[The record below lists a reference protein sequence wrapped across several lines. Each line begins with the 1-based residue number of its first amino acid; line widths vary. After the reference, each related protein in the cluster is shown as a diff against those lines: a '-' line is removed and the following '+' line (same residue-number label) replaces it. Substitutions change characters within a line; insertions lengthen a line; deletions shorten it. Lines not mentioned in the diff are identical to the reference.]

1 MKKFF
6 YLIAASLLTSFLLI
20 SCSSGV
26 TETKEVSF
34 TIPNAFADV
43 VESRIASRSASQIET
58 KDYSLKIQ
66 LNANGSVQ
74 EQTAPLNADKS
85 NVNVTFSNVVVGSSA
100 TLKVWLLYK
109 NDEVIAT
116 GTSDTFVV
124 KDGQNAVKITL
135 KFEEGKGFPK
145 TNDDTFIY
153 FYSNDGYSYKK
164 GSNTVLTGST
174 DKFAFDKEGNLYAL
188 KGNENVGLSII
199 TDKQGSQN
207 TDYSIISGES
217 LSGGYGITIDQETD
231 TLYTYIC
238 KPASDGQLVDFSN
251 SPLANLYKYSGF
263 INNPV
268 NNPTSTNYEINYD
281 TEVKSQISF
290 DPTYFRFKHCAM
302 TVNNNVLYDLIIDE
316 SKRLYLIKSDIGETS
331 LTNSTVLGKDY
342 TSGYTPDNF
351 NGKSDAIKYLNISDM
366 VYIDGYIYVLFND
379 AVIDTMYETSSPYV
393 AYHGCIIK
401 IDSSTGNKTELGWSG
416 NTDTV
421 SVDVTSDTEKFVVYT
436 KPESIYRPGY
446 EDEPHTKY
454 ATITGADAEA
464 KKTNNGNP
472 FVGSPWT
479 FRVPQYSSNPTAST
493 YNFYSPHKF
502 LAVKPKKLVVS
513 DSGIAFYTT
522 ADGVWAYKNINRI
535 VTINI
540 DLGQFLIESVKDAGV
555 NFTQKQTDH
564 YVFDGSGMRAE
575 LDDNYGVNGWFLRAE
590 PDTWDHSGSEYSRWL
605 GIPNID

>member
-331 LTNSTVLGKDY
+331 LTNSTVL
-342 TSGYTPDNF
+342 
-351 NGKSDAIKYLNISDM
+351 
-366 VYIDGYIYVLFND
+366 
-379 AVIDTMYETSSPYV
+379 
-393 AYHGCIIK
+393 
-401 IDSSTGNKTELGWSG
+401 
-416 NTDTV
+416 
-421 SVDVTSDTEKFVVYT
+421 
-436 KPESIYRPGY
+436 
-446 EDEPHTKY
+446 
-454 ATITGADAEA
+454 
-464 KKTNNGNP
+464 
-472 FVGSPWT
+472 
-479 FRVPQYSSNPTAST
+479 
-493 YNFYSPHKF
+493 
-502 LAVKPKKLVVS
+502 
-513 DSGIAFYTT
+513 
-522 ADGVWAYKNINRI
+522 
-535 VTINI
+535 
-540 DLGQFLIESVKDAGV
+540 
-555 NFTQKQTDH
+555 
-564 YVFDGSGMRAE
+564 
-575 LDDNYGVNGWFLRAE
+575 
-590 PDTWDHSGSEYSRWL
+590 
-605 GIPNID
+605 